1 MIRWTVFRKIRQW
14 ISENNERI
22 RQVGDLYYLNPAYG
36 DCRNLICSVIDEIL
50 NSYDVDGIHM
60 DDYFYPSGVEK
71 KFDAYAYSL
80 SLRENSGLTLDDFR
94 RNNVNA
100 LVKQI
105 YDTIKKHGPSL
116 MYSISPSGNIDN
128 NHQLMYAWPEDWVAD
143 RTVDELIPQIYWGFN
158 HPVKPFESTLQDW
171 KNIVG
176 DSGIRLSAGLAAY
189 KVGSVDAGA
198 GDASSEWVDNS
209 DILGR
214 QVQYALSQNCVGA
227 AFYNYGTLFV
237 PSDEIKENVD
247 NEIAHIK
254 SVTLAS

>member
-1 MIRWTVFRKIRQW
+1 MTGIIRLSPRQ
-14 ISENNERI
+14 S
-22 RQVGDLYYLNPAYG
+22 
-36 DCRNLICSVIDEIL
+36 
-50 NSYDVDGIHM
+50 
-60 DDYFYPSGVEK
+60 
-71 KFDAYAYSL
+71 
-80 SLRENSGLTLDDFR
+80 R
-94 RNNVNA
+94 RVNA

-158 HPVKPFESTLQDW
+158 HPVKPFESTLQEW

-209 DILGR
+209 DVLGH

-247 NEIAHIK
+247 NEIVHIK